1 MVDKRNPV
9 AKFMED
15 FNRPSTMVDR
25 KKKSKRGKSKHKK
38 DLRSETE

>member
-1 MVDKRNPV
+1 MRDNKNPV

-25 KKKSKRGKSKHKK
+25 KKREKRGKSKHRK
-38 DLRSETE
+38 DLRDEV